1 MQSVAEAERPSR
13 DKFGT
18 LIMGIWRENQE
29 NRGNSQPNQLILM
42 ANPTGPLFLGS
53 EKADKV
59 ITPAQYMPAT
69 LLALPLLLGEKMRV
83 CTVPMVVWRGYMMDG
98 TVRLVFH

>member
-1 MQSVAEAERPSR
+1 MQSVAEAERSSR

-42 ANPTGPLFLGS
+42 ANPTGPLFLGREGRQGYLS
-53 EKADKV
+53 RA
-59 ITPAQYMPAT
+59 IYAGYTSCPT
-69 LLALPLLLGEKMRV
+69 LAAGEKMGV